1 LVDTYS
7 ALTRRL
13 GLWINSTLRWKYL

>member
-7 ALTRRL
+7 SLTRRL

>member
-7 ALTRRL
+7 TLTRRL